1 MNYVTA
7 LGREEVVDFVTIV
20 LKSVTV
26 CVGGVGVGW
35 GGGVMNCPQLR
46 GVIYGRPL
54 NRIYSAI
61 YDKVNFKFSSQHS

>member
-26 CVGGVGVGW
+26 CVGGVGWGVGL
-35 GGGVMNCPQLR
+35 GGNELSTIAGCHLWTTP
-46 GVIYGRPL
+46 
-54 NRIYSAI
+54 
-61 YDKVNFKFSSQHS
+61 